1 MPYRPTYKSRN
12 GITKESKIY
21 WTCFT
26 TPNGKFIRQSTRTR
40 DKRLA
45 DQYEARLKKGYYDEQ
60 ALGIKKYPYWEEAVV
75 QYVLERGSNR
85 NNQLH
90 FRILDPYCKGKRLNV
105 LEDVIPVIKRDR
117 LGQAGPAT
125 VNRTLAYLRAV
136 CRLSGFALVIPQ
148 LREPPGRV
156 RWISSDESDR
166 LLLSLPNHT
175 AEMVRFTLSTGVRE
189 ANVVGLTWD
198 RVDMERHL
206 AWVQAEQVKN
216 RETLSIP
223 LNEAA
228 LAVLRRQR
236 GKHPQYVFTY
246 EGRPVTRANT
256 KAYREG
262 LKKAGIEGFTW
273 HDLRHTWAS
282 WHAMSG
288 TPLEVLQKLGGWKD
302 YKMVLRYA
310 HLAESYV
317 AEYADRL
324 QPSQLVKMVG
334 G

>member
-1 MPYRPTYKSRN
+1 M
-12 GITKESKIY
+12 
-21 WTCFT
+21 
-26 TPNGKFIRQSTRTR
+26 
-40 DKRLA
+40 
-45 DQYEARLKKGYYDEQ
+45 
-60 ALGIKKYPYWEEAVV
+60 
-75 QYVLERGSNR
+75 
-85 NNQLH
+85 
-90 FRILDPYCKGKRLNV
+90 
-105 LEDVIPVIKRDR
+105 VI
-117 LGQAGPAT
+117 Q
-125 VNRTLAYLRAV
+125 
-136 CRLSGFALVIPQ
+136 Q

-156 RWISSDESDR
+156 RWITSAESDR
-166 LLLSLPNHT
+166 LLLALPNHT

-236 GKHPQYVFTY
+236 GNHPHYVFTY
-246 EGRPVTRANT
+246 EGKPVTRANT
-256 KAYREG
+256 KAFREG
-262 LKKAGIEGFTW
+262 LKRAGIEDFRW

-288 TPLEVLQKLGGWKD
+288 TPENVLRELGGWKD
-302 YKMVLRYA
+302 TKMVKRYA
-310 HLAESYV
+310 HLAKSYV

-324 QPSQLVKMVG
+324 QAPQLVKMVG